1 MTGEEGSR
9 KVKRLAAE
17 LGFEACGVALPDA
30 IGRAD
35 YLRDWLA
42 AGRAG
47 SMNYLHRNLETR
59 IDPGKL
65 LASARSVIVVAQVY
79 HQPVAAAG
87 KPAPVA
93 PTDKAMT
100 PSALTPPE
108 PPSPRGRV
116 AMYAWGRDYH
126 KVLRR
131 KLWRLVDAMR
141 ANLEQPFEARVCVDT
156 APIVEREVAAA
167 AGIGWI
173 GKNTLVLNS
182 RLGSYFF
189 LGAIVTTLQLTPDAP
204 SVDHC
209 GSCRACLEACPTQ
222 AFPAP
227 YEMDATRCISYLTIE
242 HRGDIPEPLQVGM
255 GDWLFGCDVCQQVCP
270 FNRHAPA
277 ASEQNFAARDV
288 AAGLPIEEV
297 ASWSLEEY
305 RTRLS
310 GSAMKRATLAM
321 LQRNAAIVARN
332 KAKNEI

>member
-9 KVKRLAAE
+9 EVKRLAAM

-30 IGRAD
+30 IGRAN

-47 SMNYLHRNLETR
+47 SMQYLHRNLATR
-59 IDPGKL
+59 LDPGKL
-65 LASARSVIVVAQVY
+65 LCCAKSVIVVAQVY
-79 HQPVAAAG
+79 HQPAG
-87 KPAPVA
+87 KTAPAPS
-93 PTDKAMT
+93 TDKAMT

-108 PPSPRGRV
+108 PPSPRGAV

-141 ANLEQPFEARVCVDT
+141 ASLEQPFEARVCVDT

-182 RLGSYFF
+182 NLGSYFF
-189 LGAIVTTLQLTPDAP
+189 LGTIVTSLELAPDAP
-204 SVDHC
+204 GVDHC
-209 GSCRACLEACPTQ
+209 GSCRACLDACPTH

-242 HRGDIPEPLQVGM
+242 HRGDIPEPLQDGM
-255 GDWLFGCDVCQQVCP
+255 GNWLFGCDVCQQVCP

-277 ASEQNFAARDV
+277 ASEQDFAARDV

-297 ASWSLEEY
+297 ASWSVEEY
-305 RTRLS
+305 RTRLA
-310 GSAMKRATLAM
+310 GSAMKRATLGM

-332 KAKNEI
+332 KAKNGI